1 MKDES
6 ARTLLRAG
14 VTGVVFL
21 ASVLTLMA
29 QGTSNGTLVGLV
41 TDTSGGVLPSVKVVA
56 TNVATNVE
64 YPTVTNSTGN
74 YTIPSLP
81 IGTYRVTAELTGF
94 KRMVYDNVL
103 LEVNQ
108 TRRLDITME
117 VGAVTSS
124 TTVTAQAALV
134 NTENAT
140 VGEVVEKQ
148 EIVDLPLNGRNFAEL
163 AQLTP
168 GTVPGGRGFGGDED
182 LSGYNS
188 PNFYAGGR
196 NVNNSF
202 LVDGIETKGVQFGN
216 IVLVPNLDSI
226 S

>member
-41 TDTSGGVLPSVKVVA
+41 TDTSGGVLPSVRVVA
-56 TNVATNVE
+56 TTVATNIE

-94 KRMVYDNVL
+94 
-103 LEVNQ
+103 
-108 TRRLDITME
+108 
-117 VGAVTSS
+117 
-124 TTVTAQAALV
+124 
-134 NTENAT
+134 
-140 VGEVVEKQ
+140 
-148 EIVDLPLNGRNFAEL
+148 
-163 AQLTP
+163 
-168 GTVPGGRGFGGDED
+168 
-182 LSGYNS
+182 
-188 PNFYAGGR
+188 
-196 NVNNSF
+196 
-202 LVDGIETKGVQFGN
+202 
-216 IVLVPNLDSI
+216 
-226 S
+226 